1 MANLFVNNGKKRE
14 IAENFP
20 KTQGDILGTNI
31 ANIFI
36 ELAQAQKRNGRYDRQ
51 M

>member
-1 MANLFVNNGKKRE
+1 MGKNGKLLR
-14 IAENFP
+14 IFP
-20 KTQGDILGTNI
+20 KTQGDVLGTNI